1 VNTLASGLRAWV
13 VQRITALYMLLF
25 VVFVLGRLAVD
36 APGSYAAWRAWIAS
50 GTMRL
55 ATLVF
60 FAALLLHA
68 WVGLRDVVMDYVHPL
83 PARLLALALAALG
96 LSATGAWALRVLLL
110 A

>member
-1 VNTLASGLRAWV
+1 MKALASGLRAWM

-25 VVFVLGRLAVD
+25 VVLALGRLAYD
-36 APGSYAAWRAWIAS
+36 APHSYEAWRGWIAS

-68 WVGLRDVVMDYVHPL
+68 WVGLRDVVMDYVRPV
-83 PARLLALALAALG
+83 PARLLALTLAAIG
-96 LSATGAWALRVLLL
+96 LAATGAWVLRVLLL